1 MEQLLEIIK
10 VIVLGIIQG
19 ITEWLPI
26 SSTGHMIL
34 ADTFLQLKQ
43 PPDFMEMFYVVIQL
57 GSILAV
63 VVLYFNKLNPF
74 ALSKTRSERQ
84 ETFQLWFKVIA
95 AILPIGVIGLLVDD
109 WVTEHFYTPTVIAIA
124 LIFYGVLFI
133 LLEKRNRRVKP
144 RIRSFDQLSYR
155 TAVCIGILQLLAIIP
170 GTSRSGSTILGAM
183 LLSCSRFVA
192 TEFSFF
198 MAIPVMFGAS
208 AYKILKFI
216 LKVGLST
223 ITAAQWGLL
232 LLGSAVAFVV
242 SLFAIKFLMNFIRKH
257 DFTAF
262 GWYRIALGVIVIVY
276 FGAQAVLA

>member
-1 MEQLLEIIK
+1 MELIEILK
-10 VIVLGIIQG
+10 VVILGIIQG

-34 ADTFLQLKQ
+34 ADTFLQLQQ
-43 PPDFMEMFYVVIQL
+43 PKDFMDMFYVVIQL

-74 ALSKTRSERQ
+74 SRAKSRAERLS
-84 ETFQLWFKVIA
+84 TFQLWFKVIV

-133 LLEKRNRRVKP
+133 LLEKRNHRVKP
-144 RIRSFDQLSYR
+144 RIRNFEQLRYR

-208 AYKILKFI
+208 GYKILKFI
-216 LKVGLST
+216 LKTGLAS
-223 ITAAQWGLL
+223 ITGFQWGLL
-232 LLGSAVAFVV
+232 LIGSLVAFVV

-257 DFTAF
+257 NFTAF
-262 GWYRIALGVIVIVY
+262 GWYRIVLGIIVILF
-276 FGAQAVLA
+276 FGAKAIFA

>member
-1 MEQLLEIIK
+1 MELIEILK
-10 VIVLGIIQG
+10 VVILGIIQG

-34 ADTFLQLKQ
+34 ADTFLQLQQ
-43 PPDFMEMFYVVIQL
+43 PKDFMDMFYVVIQL

-74 ALSKTRSERQ
+74 SRAKSRAERLS
-84 ETFQLWFKVIA
+84 TFQLWFKVIV

-133 LLEKRNRRVKP
+133 LLEKRNHRVKP
-144 RIRSFDQLSYR
+144 RIRNFEQLSYR

-208 AYKILKFI
+208 GYKILKFI
-216 LKVGLST
+216 LKTGLAS
-223 ITAAQWGLL
+223 ITGFQWGLL
-232 LLGSAVAFVV
+232 LIGSMVAFVV

-262 GWYRIALGVIVIVY
+262 GWYRIVLGIIVILF
-276 FGAQAVLA
+276 FGAKAIFA

>member
-1 MEQLLEIIK
+1 MELIEILK
-10 VIVLGIIQG
+10 VVILGIIQG

-34 ADTFLQLKQ
+34 ADTFLQLQQ
-43 PPDFMEMFYVVIQL
+43 PKDFMDMFYVVIQL

-74 ALSKTRSERQ
+74 SRAKSRAERLS
-84 ETFQLWFKVIA
+84 TFQLWFKVIV

-133 LLEKRNRRVKP
+133 LLEKRNHRVKP
-144 RIRSFDQLSYR
+144 RIRNFEQLSYR

-208 AYKILKFI
+208 GYKILKFI
-216 LKVGLST
+216 LKTGLAS
-223 ITAAQWGLL
+223 ITGFQWGLL
-232 LLGSAVAFVV
+232 LIGSLVAFVV

-262 GWYRIALGVIVIVY
+262 GWYRIMLGIIVILF
-276 FGAQAVLA
+276 FGTKAIFA

>member
-1 MEQLLEIIK
+1 MELIEIMK
-10 VIVLGIIQG
+10 VVILGIIQG

-34 ADTFLQLKQ
+34 ADTFLQLQQ
-43 PPDFMEMFYVVIQL
+43 PKDFMDMFYVVIQL

-74 ALSKTRSERQ
+74 SRAKSRAERLS
-84 ETFQLWFKVIA
+84 TFQLWFKVIV

-133 LLEKRNRRVKP
+133 LLEKRNHRVKP
-144 RIRSFDQLSYR
+144 RIRNFEQLSYR

-208 AYKILKFI
+208 GYKILKFI
-216 LKVGLST
+216 LKTGLAS
-223 ITAAQWGLL
+223 ITGFQWGLL
-232 LLGSAVAFVV
+232 LIGSLVAFVV

-262 GWYRIALGVIVIVY
+262 GWYRIVLGIIVILF
-276 FGAQAVLA
+276 FGAKAIFA

>member
-1 MEQLLEIIK
+1 MELIEILK
-10 VIVLGIIQG
+10 VVILGIIQG

-34 ADTFLQLKQ
+34 ADTFLQLQQ
-43 PPDFMEMFYVVIQL
+43 PKDFMDMFYVVIQL

-74 ALSKTRSERQ
+74 SRAKSRAERLS
-84 ETFQLWFKVIA
+84 TFQLWFKVIV

-133 LLEKRNRRVKP
+133 LLEKRNHRVKP
-144 RIRSFDQLSYR
+144 RIRNFEQLSYR

-208 AYKILKFI
+208 GYKILKFI
-216 LKVGLST
+216 LKTGLAS
-223 ITAAQWGLL
+223 ITGFQWGLL
-232 LLGSAVAFVV
+232 LIGSLVAFVV

-262 GWYRIALGVIVIVY
+262 GWYRIMLGIIVILF
-276 FGAQAVLA
+276 FGAKAICA

>member
-1 MEQLLEIIK
+1 MELIEILK
-10 VIVLGIIQG
+10 VVILGIIQG

-34 ADTFLQLKQ
+34 ADTFLQLQQ
-43 PPDFMEMFYVVIQL
+43 PKDFMDMFYVVIQL

-74 ALSKTRSERQ
+74 SRAKSRAERLS
-84 ETFQLWFKVIA
+84 TFQLWFKVIV

-109 WVTEHFYTPTVIAIA
+109 WVTEPFYTPTVIAIA

-133 LLEKRNRRVKP
+133 LLEKRNHRVKP
-144 RIRSFDQLSYR
+144 RIRNFEQLSYR

-208 AYKILKFI
+208 GYKILKFI
-216 LKVGLST
+216 LKTGLAS
-223 ITAAQWGLL
+223 ITGFQWGLL
-232 LLGSAVAFVV
+232 LIGSLVAFVV

-262 GWYRIALGVIVIVY
+262 GWYRIVLGIIVILF
-276 FGAQAVLA
+276 FGAKAIFA

>member
-34 ADTFLQLKQ
+34 ADTFLNLNQ
-43 PPDFMEMFYVVIQL
+43 PKDFMDMFYVVIQL

-109 WVTEHFYTPTVIAIA
+109 WVTERFYNPTVIAIA

-133 LLEKRNRRVKP
+133 LLEKRNRGVRP

-242 SLFAIKFLMNFIRKH
+242 TQFAIKFLMNFIRKH

-262 GWYRIALGVIVIVY
+262 GGYRIALGAFVIVY

>member
-1 MEQLLEIIK
+1 MELIEILK
-10 VIVLGIIQG
+10 VVILGIIQG

-34 ADTFLQLKQ
+34 PDTFLQLQQ
-43 PPDFMEMFYVVIQL
+43 PKDFMDMFYVVIQL

-74 ALSKTRSERQ
+74 SRAKSRAERLS
-84 ETFQLWFKVIA
+84 TFQLWFKVIV

-133 LLEKRNRRVKP
+133 LLEKRNHRVKP
-144 RIRSFDQLSYR
+144 RIRNFEQLSYR

-208 AYKILKFI
+208 GYKILKFI
-216 LKVGLST
+216 LKTGLAS
-223 ITAAQWGLL
+223 ITGFQWGLL
-232 LLGSAVAFVV
+232 LIGSLVAFVV

-262 GWYRIALGVIVIVY
+262 GWYRIVLGIIVILF
-276 FGAQAVLA
+276 FGAKAIFA

>member
-1 MEQLLEIIK
+1 MELIEILK
-10 VIVLGIIQG
+10 VVILGIIQG

-34 ADTFLQLKQ
+34 ADTFLQLQQ
-43 PPDFMEMFYVVIQL
+43 PKDFMDMFYVVIQL

-74 ALSKTRSERQ
+74 SRAKSRAERLS
-84 ETFQLWFKVIA
+84 TFQLWFKVIV

-133 LLEKRNRRVKP
+133 LLEKRNHRVKP
-144 RIRSFDQLSYR
+144 RIRNFEQLSYR

-208 AYKILKFI
+208 VSAAPGARRRPSRPERGYPAAP
-216 LKVGLST
+216 GPPGPGSGCGWSAAAAGHPLSDGP
-223 ITAAQWGLL
+223 ALPDHRP
-232 LLGSAVAFVV
+232 GS
-242 SLFAIKFLMNFIRKH
+242 
-257 DFTAF
+257 
-262 GWYRIALGVIVIVY
+262 GP
-276 FGAQAVLA
+276 

>member
-1 MEQLLEIIK
+1 MELIEILK
-10 VIVLGIIQG
+10 VVILGIIQG

-34 ADTFLQLKQ
+34 ADTFLQLQQ
-43 PPDFMEMFYVVIQL
+43 PKDFMDMFYVVIQL

-74 ALSKTRSERQ
+74 SRAKSRAERLS
-84 ETFQLWFKVIA
+84 TFQLWFKVIV

-109 WVTEHFYTPTVIAIA
+109 WITEHFYTPTVIAIA

-133 LLEKRNRRVKP
+133 LLEKRNHRVKP
-144 RIRSFDQLSYR
+144 RIRNFEQLSYR

-208 AYKILKFI
+208 GYKILKFI
-216 LKVGLST
+216 LKTGLAS
-223 ITAAQWGLL
+223 ITGFQWGLL
-232 LLGSAVAFVV
+232 LIGSLVAFVV

-262 GWYRIALGVIVIVY
+262 GWYRIMLGIIVILF
-276 FGAQAVLA
+276 FGAKAIFA

>member
-1 MEQLLEIIK
+1 MELIEILK
-10 VIVLGIIQG
+10 VVILGIIQG

-34 ADTFLQLKQ
+34 ADTFLQLQQ
-43 PPDFMEMFYVVIQL
+43 PKNFMDMFYVVIQL

-74 ALSKTRSERQ
+74 SRAKSRAERLS
-84 ETFQLWFKVIA
+84 TFQLWFKVIV

-133 LLEKRNRRVKP
+133 LLEKRNHRVKP
-144 RIRSFDQLSYR
+144 RIRNFEQLSYR

-208 AYKILKFI
+208 GYKILKFI
-216 LKVGLST
+216 LKTGLAS
-223 ITAAQWGLL
+223 ITGFQWGLL
-232 LLGSAVAFVV
+232 LIGSLVAFVV

-262 GWYRIALGVIVIVY
+262 GWYRIMLGIIVILF
-276 FGAQAVLA
+276 FGAKAIFA

>member
-1 MEQLLEIIK
+1 MELIEILK
-10 VIVLGIIQG
+10 VVILGIIQG

-34 ADTFLQLKQ
+34 ADTFLQLQQ
-43 PPDFMEMFYVVIQL
+43 PKDFMDMFYVVIQL

-74 ALSKTRSERQ
+74 SRAKSRAERLS
-84 ETFQLWFKVIA
+84 TFQLWFKVIV

-133 LLEKRNRRVKP
+133 LLEKRNHRVKP
-144 RIRSFDQLSYR
+144 RIRNFEQLSYR

-208 AYKILKFI
+208 GYKILKFI
-216 LKVGLST
+216 LKTGLAS
-223 ITAAQWGLL
+223 ITGFQWGLL
-232 LLGSAVAFVV
+232 LIGSLVAFVV
-242 SLFAIKFLMNFIRKH
+242 SLFAIKLLMNFIRKH

-262 GWYRIALGVIVIVY
+262 GWYRIVLGIIVILF
-276 FGAQAVLA
+276 FGAKAIFA

>member
-1 MEQLLEIIK
+1 MELIEILK
-10 VIVLGIIQG
+10 VVILGIIQG

-34 ADTFLQLKQ
+34 ADTFLQLQQ
-43 PPDFMEMFYVVIQL
+43 PKDFMDMFYVVIQL

-74 ALSKTRSERQ
+74 SRAKSRAERLS
-84 ETFQLWFKVIA
+84 TFQLWFKVIV

-133 LLEKRNRRVKP
+133 LLEKRNHRVKP
-144 RIRSFDQLSYR
+144 RIRNFEQLSYR

-208 AYKILKFI
+208 GYKILKFI
-216 LKVGLST
+216 LKTGLAS
-223 ITAAQWGLL
+223 ITGFQWGLL
-232 LLGSAVAFVV
+232 LIGSLVAFVV

-257 DFTAF
+257 DFTVF
-262 GWYRIALGVIVIVY
+262 GWYRIVLGIIDILY
-276 FGAQAVLA
+276 FGAKAIFA

>member
-1 MEQLLEIIK
+1 MELIEILK
-10 VIVLGIIQG
+10 VVILGIIQG

-34 ADTFLQLKQ
+34 ADTFLQLQQ
-43 PPDFMEMFYVVIQL
+43 PKDFMDMFYVVIQL

-74 ALSKTRSERQ
+74 SRAKSRAERLS
-84 ETFQLWFKVIA
+84 TFQLWFKVIV

-133 LLEKRNRRVKP
+133 LLEKRNHRVKP
-144 RIRSFDQLSYR
+144 RIRNFEQLSYR
-155 TAVCIGILQLLAIIP
+155 TAVCISILQLLAIIP

-208 AYKILKFI
+208 GYKILKFI
-216 LKVGLST
+216 LKTGLAS
-223 ITAAQWGLL
+223 ITGFQWGLL
-232 LLGSAVAFVV
+232 LIGSLVAFVV

-262 GWYRIALGVIVIVY
+262 GWYRIVLGIIVILF
-276 FGAQAVLA
+276 FGAKAIFA

>member
-1 MEQLLEIIK
+1 MELIEILK
-10 VIVLGIIQG
+10 VVILGIIQG

-34 ADTFLQLKQ
+34 ADTFLQLQQ
-43 PPDFMEMFYVVIQL
+43 PKNFMDMFYVVIQL

-74 ALSKTRSERQ
+74 SRAKSRAERLS
-84 ETFQLWFKVIA
+84 TFQLWLKVIV

-133 LLEKRNRRVKP
+133 LLEKRNHRVKP
-144 RIRSFDQLSYR
+144 RIRNFEQLSYR

-208 AYKILKFI
+208 GYKILKFI
-216 LKVGLST
+216 LKTGLAS
-223 ITAAQWGLL
+223 ITGFQWGLL
-232 LLGSAVAFVV
+232 LIGSLVAFVV

-262 GWYRIALGVIVIVY
+262 GWYRIVLGIIVILF
-276 FGAQAVLA
+276 FGAKAIFA

>member
-1 MEQLLEIIK
+1 MELIEILK
-10 VIVLGIIQG
+10 VVILGIIQG

-34 ADTFLQLKQ
+34 ADTFLQLQQ
-43 PPDFMEMFYVVIQL
+43 PKDFMDMFYVVIQL

-74 ALSKTRSERQ
+74 SRAKSRAERLS
-84 ETFQLWFKVIA
+84 TFQLWFKVIV

-124 LIFYGVLFI
+124 LIFYGILFI
-133 LLEKRNRRVKP
+133 LLEKRNHRVKP
-144 RIRSFDQLSYR
+144 RIRNFEQLSYR

-208 AYKILKFI
+208 GYKILKFI
-216 LKVGLST
+216 LKTGLAS
-223 ITAAQWGLL
+223 ITGFQWGLL
-232 LLGSAVAFVV
+232 LIGSLVAFVV

-262 GWYRIALGVIVIVY
+262 GWYRIVLGIIVILF
-276 FGAQAVLA
+276 FGAKAIFA

>member
-1 MEQLLEIIK
+1 MELIEILK
-10 VIVLGIIQG
+10 VVILGIIQG

-34 ADTFLQLKQ
+34 ADTFLQLQQ
-43 PPDFMEMFYVVIQL
+43 PKDFMDMFYVVIQL

-74 ALSKTRSERQ
+74 SRAKSRAERLS
-84 ETFQLWFKVIA
+84 TFQLWFKVIV

-133 LLEKRNRRVKP
+133 LLEKRNHRVKP
-144 RIRSFDQLSYR
+144 RIRNFEQLSYR

-183 LLSCSRFVA
+183 LFSCSRFVA

-208 AYKILKFI
+208 GYKILKFI
-216 LKVGLST
+216 LKTGLAS
-223 ITAAQWGLL
+223 ITGFQWGLL
-232 LLGSAVAFVV
+232 LIGSLVAFVV

-262 GWYRIALGVIVIVY
+262 GWYRIVLGIIVILF
-276 FGAQAVLA
+276 FGAKAIFA

>member
-1 MEQLLEIIK
+1 MELIEILK
-10 VIVLGIIQG
+10 VVILGIIQG

-34 ADTFLQLKQ
+34 ADTFLQLQQ
-43 PPDFMEMFYVVIQL
+43 PKDFMDMFYVVIQL

-74 ALSKTRSERQ
+74 SRAKSRAERLS
-84 ETFQLWFKVIA
+84 TFQLWFKVIV

-133 LLEKRNRRVKP
+133 LLEKRNHRVKP
-144 RIRSFDQLSYR
+144 RIRNFEQLSYR

-208 AYKILKFI
+208 GYKILKFI
-216 LKVGLST
+216 LKTGLAS
-223 ITAAQWGLL
+223 ITGFQWGLL
-232 LLGSAVAFVV
+232 LIGSLVAFVV

-262 GWYRIALGVIVIVY
+262 GWYRIALGIIVILF
-276 FGAQAVLA
+276 FGAKAIFA

>member
-1 MEQLLEIIK
+1 MELIEILK
-10 VIVLGIIQG
+10 VVILGIIQG

-34 ADTFLQLKQ
+34 ADTFLQLQQ
-43 PPDFMEMFYVVIQL
+43 PKDFMDMFYVVIQL

-74 ALSKTRSERQ
+74 SRAKSRAERLF
-84 ETFQLWFKVIA
+84 TFQLWFKVIV

-133 LLEKRNRRVKP
+133 LLEKRNHRVKP
-144 RIRSFDQLSYR
+144 RIRNFEQLSYR

-208 AYKILKFI
+208 GYKILKFI
-216 LKVGLST
+216 LKTGLAS
-223 ITAAQWGLL
+223 ITGFQWGLL
-232 LLGSAVAFVV
+232 LIGSLVAFVV

-262 GWYRIALGVIVIVY
+262 GWYRIVLGIIVILF
-276 FGAQAVLA
+276 FGAKAIFA

>member
-1 MEQLLEIIK
+1 MELIEILK
-10 VIVLGIIQG
+10 VVILGIIQG

-34 ADTFLQLKQ
+34 ADTFLQLQQ
-43 PPDFMEMFYVVIQL
+43 PKDFMDMFYVVIQL

-74 ALSKTRSERQ
+74 SRAKSRAERLS
-84 ETFQLWFKVIA
+84 TFQLWFKVIV

-133 LLEKRNRRVKP
+133 LLEKRNHRVKP
-144 RIRSFDQLSYR
+144 RIRNFEQLSYR

-208 AYKILKFI
+208 GYKILKFI
-216 LKVGLST
+216 LKTGLAS
-223 ITAAQWGLL
+223 ITGFQWGLL
-232 LLGSAVAFVV
+232 LIGSLVAFVV

-262 GWYRIALGVIVIVY
+262 GWYRIALGIVVLGIWALQT
-276 FGAQAVLA
+276 FVLA

>member
-1 MEQLLEIIK
+1 MELIEILK
-10 VIVLGIIQG
+10 VVILGIIQG

-34 ADTFLQLKQ
+34 ADTFLQLQQ
-43 PPDFMEMFYVVIQL
+43 PKDFMDMFYVVIQL

-74 ALSKTRSERQ
+74 SRAKSRAERLS
-84 ETFQLWFKVIA
+84 TFQLWFKVIV

-133 LLEKRNRRVKP
+133 LLEKRNHRVKP
-144 RIRSFDQLSYR
+144 RIRNFEQLSYR

-208 AYKILKFI
+208 GYKILKFI
-216 LKVGLST
+216 LKTGLAS
-223 ITAAQWGLL
+223 ITGFQLGLL
-232 LLGSAVAFVV
+232 LIGSLVAFVV

-262 GWYRIALGVIVIVY
+262 GWYRIMLGIIVILF
-276 FGAQAVLA
+276 FGAKAIFA

>member
-1 MEQLLEIIK
+1 MELIEILK
-10 VIVLGIIQG
+10 VVILGIIQG

-34 ADTFLQLKQ
+34 ADTFLQLQQ
-43 PPDFMEMFYVVIQL
+43 PKDFMDMFYVVIQL

-74 ALSKTRSERQ
+74 SRAKSRAERLS
-84 ETFQLWFKVIA
+84 TFQLWFKVIV

-133 LLEKRNRRVKP
+133 LLEKRNHRVKP
-144 RIRSFDQLSYR
+144 RIRNFEQLSYR

-208 AYKILKFI
+208 GYKILKFI
-216 LKVGLST
+216 LKTGLAS
-223 ITAAQWGLL
+223 ITGFQWGLL
-232 LLGSAVAFVV
+232 LIGSLVAFVV

-262 GWYRIALGVIVIVY
+262 GWYRIVLGIIVILF
-276 FGAQAVLA
+276 FGAKAIFA

>member
-1 MEQLLEIIK
+1 MELIEILK
-10 VIVLGIIQG
+10 VVILGIIQG

-34 ADTFLQLKQ
+34 ADTFLQLQQ
-43 PPDFMEMFYVVIQL
+43 PKDFMDMFYVVIQL

-74 ALSKTRSERQ
+74 SRAKSRAERLS
-84 ETFQLWFKVIA
+84 TFQLWFKVIV

-133 LLEKRNRRVKP
+133 LLEKRNHRVKP
-144 RIRSFDQLSYR
+144 RIRNFEQLSYR

-208 AYKILKFI
+208 GYKILKFI
-216 LKVGLST
+216 LKTGLAS
-223 ITAAQWGLL
+223 ITGFQWGLL
-232 LLGSAVAFVV
+232 LIGSLVAFVV

-257 DFTAF
+257 DFTSF
-262 GWYRIALGVIVIVY
+262 GWYRIVLGIIVILF
-276 FGAQAVLA
+276 FGAKAIFA

>member
-1 MEQLLEIIK
+1 MELIEILK
-10 VIVLGIIQG
+10 VVILGIIQG

-34 ADTFLQLKQ
+34 ADTFLQLQQ
-43 PPDFMEMFYVVIQL
+43 PKDFMDMFYVVIQL

-74 ALSKTRSERQ
+74 SRAKSRAERLS
-84 ETFQLWFKVIA
+84 TFQLWFKVIV

-133 LLEKRNRRVKP
+133 LLEKRNHRVKP
-144 RIRSFDQLSYR
+144 RIRNFEQLSYR

-208 AYKILKFI
+208 GYKILKFI
-216 LKVGLST
+216 LKTGLAS
-223 ITAAQWGLL
+223 ITGFQWGLL
-232 LLGSAVAFVV
+232 LIGSLVAFVV

-262 GWYRIALGVIVIVY
+262 GWYRIMLGIIVMLF
-276 FGAQAVLA
+276 FGAKAIFA

>member
-1 MEQLLEIIK
+1 MELIEILK
-10 VIVLGIIQG
+10 VVILGIIQG

-34 ADTFLQLKQ
+34 ADTFMQLQQ
-43 PPDFMEMFYVVIQL
+43 PKDFMDMFYVVIQL

-74 ALSKTRSERQ
+74 SRAKSRAERLS
-84 ETFQLWFKVIA
+84 TFQLWFKVIV

-133 LLEKRNRRVKP
+133 LLEKRNHRVKP
-144 RIRSFDQLSYR
+144 RIRNFEQLSYR

-208 AYKILKFI
+208 GYKILKFI
-216 LKVGLST
+216 LKTGLAS
-223 ITAAQWGLL
+223 ITGFQWGLL
-232 LLGSAVAFVV
+232 LIGSLVAFVV

-257 DFTAF
+257 DFTVF
-262 GWYRIALGVIVIVY
+262 GWYRIVLGIIVILF
-276 FGAQAVLA
+276 FGAKAIFA

>member
-1 MEQLLEIIK
+1 MEVIEILK
-10 VIVLGIIQG
+10 VVILGIIQG

-34 ADTFLQLKQ
+34 ADTFLQLQQ
-43 PPDFMEMFYVVIQL
+43 PKDFMDMFYVVIQL

-74 ALSKTRSERQ
+74 SRAKSRAERLS
-84 ETFQLWFKVIA
+84 TFQLWFKVIV

-133 LLEKRNRRVKP
+133 LLEKRNHRVKP
-144 RIRSFDQLSYR
+144 RIRNFEQLSYR
-155 TAVCIGILQLLAIIP
+155 TSVCIGILQLLAIIP

-208 AYKILKFI
+208 GYKILKFI
-216 LKVGLST
+216 LKTGLAS
-223 ITAAQWGLL
+223 ITGFQWGLL
-232 LLGSAVAFVV
+232 LIGSLVAFVV

-262 GWYRIALGVIVIVY
+262 GWYRIVLGIIVILF
-276 FGAQAVLA
+276 FGAKAIFA

>member
-1 MEQLLEIIK
+1 MKLIEILK
-10 VIVLGIIQG
+10 VVILGIIQG

-34 ADTFLQLKQ
+34 ADTFLQLQQ
-43 PPDFMEMFYVVIQL
+43 PKDFMDMFYVVIQL

-74 ALSKTRSERQ
+74 SRAKSRAERLS
-84 ETFQLWFKVIA
+84 TFQLWFKVIV

-133 LLEKRNRRVKP
+133 LLEKRNHRVKP
-144 RIRSFDQLSYR
+144 RIRNFEQLSYR

-208 AYKILKFI
+208 GYKILKFI
-216 LKVGLST
+216 LKTGLAS
-223 ITAAQWGLL
+223 ITGFQWGLL
-232 LLGSAVAFVV
+232 LIGSLVAFVV

-262 GWYRIALGVIVIVY
+262 GWYRIVLGIIVILF
-276 FGAQAVLA
+276 FGAKAIFA

>member
-1 MEQLLEIIK
+1 MELIEILK
-10 VIVLGIIQG
+10 VVILGIIQG

-34 ADTFLQLKQ
+34 ADTFLQLQQ
-43 PPDFMEMFYVVIQL
+43 PKDFMDMFYVVIQL

-74 ALSKTRSERQ
+74 SRAKSRAERLS
-84 ETFQLWFKVIA
+84 TFQLWFKVIV

-133 LLEKRNRRVKP
+133 LLEKRNHRVKP
-144 RIRSFDQLSYR
+144 RIRNFEQLSYR

-208 AYKILKFI
+208 GYKILKFI
-216 LKVGLST
+216 LKTGLTS
-223 ITAAQWGLL
+223 ITGFQWGLL
-232 LLGSAVAFVV
+232 LIGSLVAFVV

-262 GWYRIALGVIVIVY
+262 GWYRIVLGIIVILF
-276 FGAQAVLA
+276 FGAKAIFA

>member
-1 MEQLLEIIK
+1 MELIEILK
-10 VIVLGIIQG
+10 VVILGIIQG

-34 ADTFLQLKQ
+34 ADTFLQLQQ
-43 PPDFMEMFYVVIQL
+43 PKDFMDMFYVVIQL

-74 ALSKTRSERQ
+74 SRAKSRAERLS
-84 ETFQLWFKVIA
+84 TFQLWFKVIV

-124 LIFYGVLFI
+124 LIFYGVLFF
-133 LLEKRNRRVKP
+133 LLEKRNHRVKP
-144 RIRSFDQLSYR
+144 RIRNFEQLSYR

-208 AYKILKFI
+208 GYKILKFI
-216 LKVGLST
+216 LKTGLAS
-223 ITAAQWGLL
+223 ITGFQWGLL
-232 LLGSAVAFVV
+232 LIGSLVAFVV

-262 GWYRIALGVIVIVY
+262 GWYRIVLGIIVILF
-276 FGAQAVLA
+276 FGAKAIFA

>member
-1 MEQLLEIIK
+1 MELIEILK
-10 VIVLGIIQG
+10 VVILGIIQG

-34 ADTFLQLKQ
+34 ADTFLQLQQ
-43 PPDFMEMFYVVIQL
+43 PKDFMDMFYVVIQL

-74 ALSKTRSERQ
+74 SRAKSRAERLS
-84 ETFQLWFKVIA
+84 TFQLWFKVIV

-133 LLEKRNRRVKP
+133 LLEKRNHRVKR
-144 RIRSFDQLSYR
+144 RIRNFEQLSYR

-208 AYKILKFI
+208 GYKILKFI
-216 LKVGLST
+216 LKTGLAS
-223 ITAAQWGLL
+223 ITGFQWGLL
-232 LLGSAVAFVV
+232 LIGSLVAFVV

-262 GWYRIALGVIVIVY
+262 GLYRIMLGIIVVLF
-276 FGAQAVLA
+276 FGAKAIFA